1 MKSFGWTNGTDW
13 QAAEPFKYIG
23 TPWFEV
29 FVKDDLQKTVNQT
42 KYEHCGYLSS
52 AGNMFDKYINAPA
65 GAFPLY
71 RERPRQ
77 TITLEDLQE
86 QLTVA
91 QGIMETLHKRNMEL
105 AARIERLEQ
114 SNA

>member
-23 TPWFEV
+23 MPWFEV
-29 FVKDDLQKTVNQT
+29 FVNDDLQKTVDQT
-42 KYEHCGYLSS
+42 KYEH
-52 AGNMFDKYINAPA
+52 AGNITSTGAYRFDYPPA
-65 GAFPLY
+65 GSI
-71 RERPRQ
+71 RVWRKRQ
-77 TITLEDLQE
+77 HTPAPITLEDLQE

-114 SNA
+114 LNA